1 MNSDIGYRLYS
12 SLPLFFSLA
21 TIYSHSYSSLSLF
34 SCDYLYP
41 FLLRLFIANDWG
53 QEASALNK
61 NCIHP
66 TAPPTIN
73 VTAPPNMTIMY
84 Y

>member
-12 SLPLFFSLA
+12 LPLF
-21 TIYSHSYSSLSLF
+21 Y
-34 SCDYLYP
+34 CDYLYP
-41 FLLRLFIANDWG
+41 FLLRLFIANEWG
-53 QEASALNK
+53 TLNK

-66 TAPPTIN
+66 TTPPTLN
-73 VTAPPNMTIMY
+73 VTAPFNMTILY